1 MMLLHNDKQQLA
13 HWHWEIARFLEQC
26 LALKLR
32 SDAMI
37 APISQGVNFLGY
49 ITRPHYRLVR
59 HRVVN
64 NLNQKLAA
72 FESGYI
78 RGQGSSTHG
87 QSLQALRSCMASYLG
102 YFHHASSQRLIASL
116 WQKWPW
122 LGLLLDYQQG
132 QLRSLWL
139 PTRVT
144 GYSSQ
149 VRFFRKR
156 FPHARVVIQRGCE
169 TDAFEPWFLRHAI
182 DTALPALCKGVRQI
196 NVVEAGF
203 LKGDL
208 KRRVIHSFYFEPGVR
223 LCRNC

>member
-1 MMLLHNDKQQLA
+1 MLLRNDKQQLA

-122 LGLLLDYQQG
+122 LGGAITGLSTG
-132 QLRSLWL
+132 PITL
-139 PTRVT
+139 PVVAHPCY
-144 GYSSQ
+144 GLFQPGALFSQ
-149 VRFFRKR
+149 
-156 FPHARVVIQRGCE
+156 
-169 TDAFEPWFLRHAI
+169 T
-182 DTALPALCKGVRQI
+182 LPSC
-196 NVVEAGF
+196 AG
-203 LKGDL
+203 
-208 KRRVIHSFYFEPGVR
+208 SNTER
-223 LCRNC
+223 L